1 MTDEKPQGE
10 KVVYISPS
18 CGKMT
23 YYFATPEGRDKFL
36 KRAAKNNIE
45 ILEPKSEGELT
56 CKTP

>member
-1 MTDEKPQGE
+1 MNDEKPQGE

-36 KRAAKNNIE
+36 RRAAKNNIE
-45 ILEPKSEGELT
+45 ILEPKPEGE
-56 CKTP
+56 